1 VVNDVGGALG
11 VSLGVGLPGLLGS
24 VGDVVAGLEGGLLG
38 LTGTGG
44 GVVTSVEVALRDLQ
58 LALEAAVDVRVAA

>member
-1 VVNDVGGALG
+1 
-11 VSLGVGLPGLLGS
+11 LPGLLGTTE
-24 VGDVVAGLEGGLLG
+24 DVVQGLEGGLLG

-44 GVVTSVEVALRDLQ
+44 GVVTSVDVGLRDLQ